1 MVAQIMYN
9 ESSNKVLDVTK
20 PQKKQELVVLQSRMN
35 TTQCEIIRGQRN
47 HVNQQLKR
55 KQETMEIIGKIDTY
69 KNPINLYN
77 RFNEHLDSTKFD
89 VHNNQVTLKNG
100 STPNDLLRI
109 FHDLDQN
116 KHDVAENVRNAI

>member
-1 MVAQIMYN
+1 MYN
-9 ESSNKVLDVTK
+9 ESADKVLDVTK
-20 PQKKQELVVLQSRMN
+20 PQKKQELVVLQSRTNMA
-35 TTQCEIIRGQRN
+35 QCEIIRGQRN

-55 KQETMEIIGKIDTY
+55 KQATMEIIGKIDSY

-77 RFNEHLDSTKFD
+77 RFSEHLDSTKFD

-100 STPNDLLRI
+100 STPDDLLRV

-116 KHDVAENVRNAI
+116 KHDVVESVRNAI

>member
-1 MVAQIMYN
+1 MHN
-9 ESSNKVLDVTK
+9 ESNHKVLDVTK
-20 PQKKQELVVLQSRMN
+20 PQKKQELVVLQNRTNAS
-35 TTQCEIIRGQRN
+35 QCEIIRGQRN

-55 KQETMEIIGKIDTY
+55 KHETMEIVGKIDTY

-77 RFNEHLDSTKFD
+77 RFSEHLDSTKFD

-100 STPNDLLRI
+100 STPNDLLRV